1 MRKINLRIH
10 NAACQLCL
18 GKEFSLYLFSN
29 GFRVCRIKMSVEWK
43 TEAFRSSLV
52 RKLEEA
58 IKESGTQNQ
67 KTAVELEKTVRI

>member
-1 MRKINLRIH
+1 
-10 NAACQLCL
+10 
-18 GKEFSLYLFSN
+18 
-29 GFRVCRIKMSVEWK
+29 MSVEWK